1 MTRPQFTQALFITS
15 AALAV
20 PLEAMAAQTAASSPP
35 TPAASTAASQ
45 TNPIRITDIQTTK
58 AWHTEDKFYQ
68 PRTVNV
74 TFINLNPVP
83 AIEIVFDLRDGGGR
97 LINRYKDVGKYM
109 QGQSVTHGFFDVHVP
124 RAFQMDAV
132 RVAFADGSVWTTPP
146 DMPPPSRRQASDS
159 GGE

>member
-1 MTRPQFTQALFITS
+1 
-15 AALAV
+15 
-20 PLEAMAAQTAASSPP
+20 MAAEMTTSSE
-35 TPAASTAASQ
+35 PAPEASTAARQ

-68 PRTVNV
+68 PRMVNV
-74 TFINLNPVP
+74 SFINLNAVP
-83 AIEIVFDLRDGGGR
+83 ALEIIFDLRDVSGR
-97 LINRYKDVGKYM
+97 LINRYKDIGKYV
-109 QGQSVTHGFFDVHVP
+109 QGQTVTHGFFDVHVP

-146 DMPPPSRRQASDS
+146 DSPPPSRRQASDS